1 MPGGDLNIVK
11 VSTLLNTILGQARL
25 NPAAV
30 VDTSSFVS
38 VAQTALKCK
47 PDVLLESLSQMFTN
61 RDIVSMRPYTRKFRG
76 LERTDEEWGNA
87 VRKFSYVDSDMET
100 NPAWDLTDGQSVD
113 MYKVIKPTVL
123 QTNFYGQATW
133 EQEFSVFDYQLNIAF
148 SNPYSF
154 QNFMAGMYQ
163 NKADQREQAHEALAR
178 ATILNLIAGVISGN
192 TKDGVVKV
200 LTLYNTQN
208 GNEAPLTKAD
218 VMKSENFPDFLRFF
232 VATLKIYL
240 KLMSERS
247 QKFQINVD
255 GKAITRHTPREDV
268 MMYLYTPF
276 FEKAKTMVYGDI
288 FHDSYM
294 DFGNYEEVNFWQS
307 INDTQKINV
316 NAAYTDA
323 TGAVKNKA
331 TTNENVLGIIFDR
344 EAAGYNS
351 IINRTWTTPYNGKGA
366 YTNNGISFSDRYY
379 NDFTEK
385 AIVFTLE

>member
-1 MPGGDLNIVK
+1 MPGGDLDIVK
-11 VSTLLNTILGQARL
+11 VSTLLNTILAQARL
-25 NPAAV
+25 NTTAV
-30 VDTSSFVS
+30 VDTGSFVS
-38 VAQTALKCK
+38 VAQTALKSK
-47 PDVLLESLSQMFTN
+47 PDVLLQSLGQMFTN
-61 RDIVSMRPYTRKFRG
+61 RDIVSIRPYNRKFKA
-76 LERTDEEWGNA
+76 LERSEAEWGNA
-87 VRKFSYVDSDMET
+87 VRKFSYVDTDMET
-100 NPAWDLTDGQSVD
+100 NPAWDLKDGQSVD
-113 MYKVIKPTVL
+113 MYKVIKPKIL

-133 EQEFSVFDYQLNIAF
+133 EQEFTVFDYQLNIAF

-154 QNFMAGMYQ
+154 QNFMSGMYQ

-178 ATILNLIAGVISGN
+178 ATILNLIAGVIAGN
-192 TKDGVVKV
+192 TVDGVVKV

-208 GNEAPLTKAD
+208 GTELTKAD
-218 VMKSENFPDFLRFF
+218 IMKSENFPDFLRFF

-247 QKFQINVD
+247 QKFQINVT
-255 GKAITRHTPREDV
+255 GKPITRHTPREDV

-307 INDTQKINV
+307 IESTQSINV

-323 TGAVKNKA
+323 TGVVKNKA
-331 TTNENVLGIIFDR
+331 VTNTEVLGVIFDR
-344 EAAGYNS
+344 EACGYNS
-351 IINRTWTTPYNGKGA
+351 IINRSWTTPYNGKGA

>member
-1 MPGGDLNIVK
+1 MPGGDLDIVK
-11 VSTLLNTILGQARL
+11 VSTLLNTILAQARL
-25 NPAAV
+25 NTTAV
-30 VDTSSFVS
+30 VDTGSFVS
-38 VAQTALKCK
+38 VAQTALKCI
-47 PDVLLESLSQMFTN
+47 PDVLLQSLGQMFTN
-61 RDIVSMRPYTRKFRG
+61 RDIVSIRPYSRKFKA
-76 LERTDEEWGNA
+76 LERSEAEWGNA

-100 NPAWDLTDGQSVD
+100 NPAWDLQDGQSVD
-113 MYKVIKPTVL
+113 MYKVIKPKIL

-133 EQEFSVFDYQLNIAF
+133 EQEFTIFDYQLNIAF

-154 QNFMAGMYQ
+154 QSFMAGMYQ

-178 ATILNLIAGVISGN
+178 ATILNMIAGVIAGN

-200 LTLYNTQN
+200 LTLYNAQN
-208 GNEAPLTKAD
+208 STELTKAD

-255 GKAITRHTPREDV
+255 GKPITRHTPREDV

-307 INDTQKINV
+307 IESTQSINV
-316 NAAYTDA
+316 NAAYTDN

-331 TTNENVLGIIFDR
+331 VTNTEVLGIVFDR
-344 EAAGYNS
+344 EACGYNS
-351 IINRTWTTPYNGKGA
+351 IINRSWTTPYNGKGA
-366 YTNNGISFSDRYY
+366 YTNNGVSFSDRYY